1 MVCNRCIMAIKFEL
15 IKFGIVPVYVNLG
28 EIELENELTAF
39 QCDKFN
45 SVLQFMVLKDLIKMI
60 FK

>member
-1 MVCNRCIMAIKFEL
+1 MAIKFEL